1 MKTEFQKFGI
11 FQNTKQSSPHQ
22 PADKIVDQVAA
33 LLLMTIRSSQVGE
46 MDLLDA
52 STSKDKLCGML
63 PTHIEGLSLHYM
75 LTRTISSQEDR
86 KEQ

>member
-11 FQNTKQSSPHQ
+11 FQNTKQSSLHQ
-22 PADKIVDQVAA
+22 LADKIVDQVAA
-33 LLLMTIRSSQVGE
+33 LLSMMIRSSQVGE

-52 STSKDKLCGML
+52 STSKDKLCGMS
-63 PTHIEGLSLHYM
+63 PTHIGGLSLHSM
-75 LTRTISSQEDR
+75 LTQTISSQEDR